1 MGKWG
6 DKVTDFRADIIVKN
20 ISDEKETFS
29 IYNNAIII
37 GSSQYDVISYS
48 NEFKGSGMRPGIER
62 EGYLLFEIPG
72 KLDGLGELILG
83 GYYSYPDNVEYT
95 VPFNFNT
102 LIFPTP
108 LLTLKTDKTSYT
120 LGESIVVSGKVE
132 QVSSAPISVTVFNDE
147 GLVYNNFALYPES
160 DGIYAGEF
168 ELKMNR
174 FAVGGSWKLKAA
186 YLSESAETNIMVE
199 VPLEEKPSQP
209 KNERSSPELSR
220 QESMDADISVA
231 MKHKKKITLLAV
243 KNNDEFPIYMLELKA
258 MDGKIRFVKAKDWE
272 RSKLDASTVM
282 IQTEDRPI
290 TKARNMIV
298 LLILDDKNSW
308 LECKAFDEE
317 HNLLLSDML
326 ISK

>member
-1 MGKWG
+1 MG

-29 IYNNAIII
+29 IYNSAIII
-37 GSSQYDVISYS
+37 GSSQYDVISYRS
-48 NEFKGSGMRPGIER
+48 ELDGSDMRPGIER

-72 KLDGLGELILG
+72 KLDGLEELILG
-83 GYYSYPDNVEYT
+83 GYYSYPNNVEYT

-102 LIFPTP
+102 LISPTP

-132 QVSSAPISVTVFNDE
+132 QVSSTPISVTVFNDE

-160 DGIYAGEF
+160 DGTYVGEF

-209 KNERSSPELSR
+209 KNERSSPELST
-220 QESMDADISVA
+220 QESMGADISVA

-258 MDGKIRFVKAKDWE
+258 MDDKIRFVKAKDWE

-290 TKARNMIV
+290 TKGGNMIV

-317 HNLLLSDML
+317 HNLLLSDLL